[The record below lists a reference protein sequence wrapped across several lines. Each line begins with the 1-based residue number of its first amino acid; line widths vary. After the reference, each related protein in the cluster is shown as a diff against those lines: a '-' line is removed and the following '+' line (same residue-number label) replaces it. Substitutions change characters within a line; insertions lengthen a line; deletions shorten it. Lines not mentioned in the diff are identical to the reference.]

1 MFDCTKC
8 GACCRHIAGVL
19 PDFDLDDDGICRYLT
34 KDNLCRIYDN
44 RPFICN
50 VDRIYNDLFEGSI
63 DRKEFYKTTKEACKI
78 LQAQEG

>member
-8 GACCRHIAGVL
+8 GVCCRHIAKIL
-19 PDFDLDDDGICRYLT
+19 PDYDRGDGVCKYLT

-50 VDRIYNDLFEGSI
+50 IDKIYDNFFKGRMELE
-63 DRKEFYKTTKEACKI
+63 EFYNPLYLKKS
-78 LQAQEG
+78 

>member
-8 GACCRHIAGVL
+8 GVCCKHIAKIL
-19 PDFDLDDDGICRYLT
+19 PHYDRGDGICWHLT

-50 VDRIYNDLFEGSI
+50 IDKIYNDLFKGRMELE
-63 DRKEFYKTTKEACKI
+63 EFYKITDEACKI
-78 LQAQEG
+78 LQAQEE

>member
-8 GACCRHIAGVL
+8 GACCRHIATIL
-19 PDFDLDDDGICRYLT
+19 PDYDTGDGICRYLT

-50 VDRIYNDLFEGSI
+50 VDKIYNDLFKGRI
-63 DRKEFYKTTKEACKI
+63 DQEEFYKITDEACKI
-78 LQAQEG
+78 LQAQEK